1 MPTTLRIDFV
11 SDIACPWCAV
21 GLNALQVALARIG
34 IEARAELHFQPFE
47 LNPHMAAGG
56 EDTEEHLARKYGSGP
71 EQRAQMRELLRQRGA
86 EVGFEFR
93 LDQRSRIYN
102 TFDAHRLLHWAG
114 TQSAAAQL
122 ALKQALL
129 SAYFTD
135 GKNPSDA
142 TVLTDCARQAGLD
155 ADAAAQLLARGD
167 YAEDVRAAEQR
178 ILQLGIQSVPATIIN
193 GQYLISGGQPAEA
206 FEGALR
212 EILSQNSGA

>member
-1 MPTTLRIDFV
+1 MSTTLRIDFV

-21 GLNALQVALARIG
+21 GLYALQIALGRLSDAANI
-34 IEARAELHFQPFE
+34 ELHFQPFE
-47 LNPHMAAGG
+47 LNPHMAAEG
-56 EDTEEHLARKYGSGP
+56 EDTEEHLTRKYGGGP
-71 EQRAQMRELLRQRGA
+71 EQRAQVRELLRQRGA

-122 ALKQALL
+122 ALKKALL
-129 SAYFTD
+129 GAYFTE
-135 GKNPSDA
+135 GRNPSEA
-142 TVLTDCARQAGLD
+142 AVLTDCTHRAGLD
-155 ADAAAQLLARGD
+155 AAAAAQVLARGD
-167 YAEDVRAAEQR
+167 YAADVRAAEQR
-178 ILQLGIQSVPATIIN
+178 FLQQGIQSVPATIIN

-212 EILSQNSGA
+212 NILSQNSAA

>member
-21 GLNALQVALARIG
+21 GLYALQIALGRLGDA
-34 IEARAELHFQPFE
+34 ANVELHFQPFE
-47 LNPHMAAGG
+47 LNPHMAAEG
-56 EDTEEHLARKYGSGP
+56 EDTEQHLARKYGGGP
-71 EQRAQMRELLRQRGA
+71 EQRAQVRELLRQRGA

-114 TQSAAAQL
+114 TQSAAVQL
-122 ALKQALL
+122 ALKKALL
-129 SAYFTD
+129 SAYFTE
-135 GKNPSDA
+135 GRNPSEA
-142 TVLTDCARQAGLD
+142 AVLTDCAHRAGLD
-155 ADAAAQLLARGD
+155 AAAAAQVLERGD
-167 YAEDVRAAEQR
+167 YAADVRASQQR
-178 ILQLGIQSVPATIIN
+178 FLQQGIQSVPATIIN

-212 EILSQNSGA
+212 NILSQNSAA